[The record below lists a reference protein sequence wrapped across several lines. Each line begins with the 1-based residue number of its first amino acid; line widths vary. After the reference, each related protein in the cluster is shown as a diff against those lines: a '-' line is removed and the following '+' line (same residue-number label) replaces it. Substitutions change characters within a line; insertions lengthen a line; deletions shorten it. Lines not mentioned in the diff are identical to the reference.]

1 MEMDQITSRI
11 RDLGL
16 AAALVS
22 VGFEMKQTSYDNSG
36 RAYFIFVQS
45 VELDNA
51 VNAYWTDALNV
62 RARKYSDNIKM
73 LKSRIYAER

>member
-1 MEMDQITSRI
+1 MEMDQITSRV

-22 VGFEMKQTSYDNSG
+22 AGFELKQTSYDSSG
-36 RAYFIFVQS
+36 RAYFIFLQS
-45 VELDNA
+45 DELDNA

-62 RARKYSDNIKM
+62 KARKYSDNIKM